1 MIGGNGKF
9 HLVKQVA
16 REQVNSTDFHYEFYL
31 DLAAIFLFQIA
42 PLLEINYL
50 VLKGCRIGLPYRNR
64 FKTLSFNKNNYN

>member
-42 PLLEINYL
+42 TLLEINYL
-50 VLKGCRIGLPYRNR
+50 CRIGLPYRNR